1 MQMIK
6 TPVNG
11 MRDISLAEMEIR
23 LYLLNK
29 IRDVYTRFGF
39 SEIQTP
45 AVEHIENLLSKQGW
59 DNEKLIFKI
68 LKRGEKLEKSL
79 ATGLESEIVDSGLR
93 YDLTLPL
100 CRYYANNRNDLPTP
114 FKAMQIGNVY
124 RADRPQ
130 KGRFREFC
138 QCDIDILGEESNL
151 AEIDLLL
158 ATSSFFKEINFKDF
172 YFEIN
177 DRRILKALILKSG
190 FKEEDFEKV
199 CISLD
204 KLDKINVDGVK
215 KELVESGFP
224 LTNASNLIDLSN
236 KINSSS
242 NIFEEL
248 KTNLSGFMDEEVIN
262 SLYNI
267 VETLKQDDID
277 VRLNLSLVRG
287 MGYYTGTIYE
297 IKSEKLSSSLG
308 GGGRY
313 DEMVGN
319 FIGVNA
325 PASGISIGFERLI
338 TILMED
344 SIKIDTKVKKIAY
357 LIEKNMPREK
367 ITEII
372 NEAQAERKKGN
383 CIYVSFMA
391 KNKKFQK
398 ENLAKLGYTEFK
410 DYYIERG

>member
-11 MRDISLAEMEIR
+11 MRDISLTEMEIR

-29 IRDVYTRFGF
+29 IREVYTRFGF

-79 ATGLESEIVDSGLR
+79 ASGLESEIVDSGLR

-138 QCDIDILGEESNL
+138 QCDIDILGDESNL

-158 ATSSFFKEINFKDF
+158 ATSSFFKEIDFKDF
-172 YFEIN
+172 YFDIN

-204 KLDKINVDGVK
+204 KLDKINVAGVK
-215 KELVESGFP
+215 KELVESGYSIN
-224 LTNASNLIDLSN
+224 NASDLLDLSH
-236 KINSSS
+236 KLNSSN
-242 NIFEEL
+242 NIYEDL
-248 KTNLSGFMDEEVIN
+248 KTNLSGFIDEEVIN

-267 VETLKQDDID
+267 VEILKQNDID

-319 FIGVNA
+319 FIGTLV

-344 SIKIDTKVKKIAY
+344 NINISSNVKKIAY
-357 LIEKNMPREK
+357 LIEKNMPSDR
-367 ITEII
+367 INEII

-398 ENLAKLGYTEFK
+398 ENLAKLGFTEFK

>member
-11 MRDISLAEMEIR
+11 MRDITLAEMEIR

-29 IRDVYTRFGF
+29 IREVYTRFGF

-79 ATGLESEIVDSGLR
+79 ASGLESEIVDSGLR

-138 QCDIDILGEESNL
+138 QCDIDILGDESNL

-172 YFEIN
+172 YFDIN

-215 KELVESGFP
+215 KELVESGFS
-224 LTNASNLIDLSN
+224 LTNASNLLDLSN
-236 KINSSS
+236 ALNSSN
-242 NIFEEL
+242 NIFEDL
-248 KTNLSGFMDEEVIN
+248 KINLSGFINEEVIN

-267 VETLKQDDID
+267 VETIKHNDID

-319 FIGVNA
+319 FTGVNA

-344 SIKIDTKVKKIAY
+344 NINISSNVKKIAY
-357 LIEKNMPREK
+357 LIEKNMPSER

-398 ENLAKLGYTEFK
+398 ENLAKLGFTEFK